1 MILNEL
7 APILVLGIIL
17 AIAAVIALVA
27 FSIYKFLNPKLK
39 KDEDTVSEADAVK
52 EELDRV
58 LEDVTDTDVA
68 ESIANYTEED
78 D

>member
-1 MILNEL
+1 MN
-7 APILVLGIIL
+7 
-17 AIAAVIALVA
+17 
-27 FSIYKFLNPKLK
+27 S
-39 KDEDTVSEADAVK
+39 SVK

>member
-39 KDEDTVSEADAVK
+39 KDEDTVNEADAVK